1 MQREVSMFDL
11 VIEGGTLVD
20 GTGGPSFVGS
30 VYIQDGRVRRIVPED
45 SASEPAGEILN
56 ATGRIVAP
64 GFVDV
69 HTHYDAQAFWDPVL
83 SPSPF
88 HGVTTVVGGN
98 CGFTIAPL
106 SGDEADAEY
115 LKRML
120 ARVEGMP
127 LESLDAGVPW
137 GSWRSFADY
146 LGCLDETLAVNAGFL
161 VGHSALRRTVMGER
175 ANTDSPSDDELAQ
188 MKALLRECLDAGGLG
203 FSSTLSPT
211 HNDMEGNPVP
221 SRLADRDELLELAG
235 VCKEFP
241 GTVLEFLPGTKEF
254 DEDAYELMTSM
265 SLAAQRPLNWNVFVP
280 GNPALDDSQLGATD
294 YARERGAD
302 VIALTPSQ
310 PVITRINLHSAFI
323 FDAFH
328 GWEETMR
335 LPIPERIEALRDPAL
350 RNALDEGAHAEES
363 GVFIFMAGWA
373 GYTVDEVALAKN
385 KSLEGRTIGDIA
397 TERGVEP
404 FDALLDLAIEE
415 ELKTSFIPLLYG
427 DDDHSWQGRV
437 AAWQDSRTVVG
448 ASDAG
453 AHLDMID
460 TFSFS
465 TQLLSNA
472 VRKRRLLD
480 VEKAVHHLTEVPAKL
495 VGLKERGLLKEGYWA
510 DIVVF
515 DLDRVDC
522 SATYTRYDLPAGA
535 GRLYADA
542 DGIEH
547 VFVNGKEIVRHN
559 EFTDTFP
566 GRILRSGTDTATV
579 AIPGDYS

>member
-1 MQREVSMFDL
+1 MYDL
-11 VIEGGTLVD
+11 VIENGTIVD
-20 GTGGPSFVGS
+20 GTGSPPFTGS
-30 VYIQDGRVRRIVPED
+30 VYIRDGKVARILREN
-45 SASEPAGEILN
+45 SASEPATDVLDARGKV
-56 ATGRIVAP
+56 VAP

-69 HTHYDAQAFWDPVL
+69 HTHYDAQVFWDPVL

-88 HGVTTVVGGN
+88 HGVTTVIGGN

-106 SGDEADAEY
+106 SGDSADAEY

-137 GSWRSFADY
+137 GTWRSFSDY
-146 LGCLDETLAVNAGFL
+146 LGGLDATLAVNAGFL
-161 VGHSALRRTVMGER
+161 VGHSALRRTVMGAR
-175 ANTDSPSDDELAQ
+175 ANSGPASDAELEQ
-188 MKALLRECLDAGGLG
+188 MKTLLRESLGGGGLG

-211 HNDMEGNPVP
+211 HNDMDGQPVP
-221 SRLADRDELLELAG
+221 SRLASRAELLELAG
-235 VCKEFP
+235 VCREFP

-254 DEDAYELMTSM
+254 DEGVYELMTSM

-280 GNPALDDSQLGATD
+280 GNPSLDQSQLRASD

-335 LPIPERIEALRDPAL
+335 LPIPQRIEALKDPDV
-350 RNALDEGAHAEES
+350 RRALDEGAHSEES
-363 GVFIFMAGWA
+363 GVFVFMAGWA
-373 GYTVDEVALAKN
+373 GYTIDEVALPQN
-385 KSLEGRTIGDIA
+385 KHLEGRRIGDIA
-397 TERGVEP
+397 AERGVDP

-415 ELKTSFIPLLYG
+415 GLRTSFIPLLYG
-427 DDDHSWQGRV
+427 DDDLSWSNRV
-437 AAWQDSRTVVG
+437 TAWSDSRTVVG

-465 TQLLSNA
+465 TQLLANA
-472 VRKRRLLD
+472 VRKRRLLS
-480 VEKAVHHLTEVPAKL
+480 VEQAIHHLTEVPAKL
-495 VGLKERGLLKEGYWA
+495 VGLKDRGVLKQGYCA

-522 SATYTRYDLPAGA
+522 SATYTRRDLPAGA

-542 DGIEH
+542 EGIEH
-547 VFVNGKEIVRHN
+547 VFVNGCEIVRGS
-559 EFTDTFP
+559 EYTGALP
-566 GRILRSGTDTATV
+566 GKILRSGTDTATV

>member
-1 MQREVSMFDL
+1 MYDL
-11 VIEGGTLVD
+11 VIQNGTIVD
-20 GTGGPSFVGS
+20 GTGSPSFTGS
-30 VYIQDGRVRRIVPED
+30 VYVQDGKIARIVPEG
-45 SASEPAGEILN
+45 SASHPAAEALD
-56 ATGRIVAP
+56 ACGRIVAP

-69 HTHYDAQAFWDPVL
+69 HTHYDAQVFWDPVL

-88 HGVTTVVGGN
+88 HGVTTVIGGN

-106 SGDEADAEY
+106 SGNSADAEY

-127 LESLDAGVPW
+127 LESLDEGVPW
-137 GSWRSFADY
+137 GTWHSFSDY
-146 LGCLDETLAVNAGFL
+146 LGGLDETLAVNAGFL

-175 ANTDSPSDDELAQ
+175 ANSDPASDAELEQ
-188 MKALLRECLDAGGLG
+188 MKTLLRESLAAGGLG

-211 HNDMEGNPVP
+211 HNDMDGKPVP
-221 SRLADRDELLELAG
+221 SRLASRAELLALAG
-235 VCKEFP
+235 VCREFP

-254 DEDAYELMTSM
+254 DEEVYELMTSM
-265 SLAAQRPLNWNVFVP
+265 ALAAQRPLNWNVFVP
-280 GNPALDDSQLGATD
+280 GNPSLDQSQLGASD

-335 LPIPERIEALRDPAL
+335 LPVPQRIEALRDPEV
-350 RNALDEGAHAEES
+350 RKALDEGAHSEES

-373 GYTVDEVALAKN
+373 GYTVDEVALPGN
-385 KSLEGRTIGDIA
+385 KPLEGRTIGDIA
-397 TERGVEP
+397 AERGVEP

-415 ELKTSFIPLLYG
+415 GLKTSFIPLKYG
-427 DDDHSWQGRV
+427 DDDLSWSNRV
-437 AAWQDSRTVVG
+437 AAWNDSRTVVG

-465 TQLLSNA
+465 TQLLANG
-472 VRKRRLLD
+472 VRKRRLLS
-480 VEKAVHHLTEVPAKL
+480 VEQAVHQLTAVPAKL
-495 VGLKERGLLKEGYWA
+495 VGLRERGLLAEGYCA

-515 DLDRVDC
+515 DIDRVDC
-522 SATYTRYDLPAGA
+522 SDTYTRRDLPAGA

-542 DGIEH
+542 AGIEH
-547 VFVNGKEIVRHN
+547 VFVNGREIVRGQD
-559 EFTDTFP
+559 FTGALP
-566 GRILRSGTDTATV
+566 GRILRSGKDTATV
-579 AIPGDYS
+579 AMPGDYS

>member
-1 MQREVSMFDL
+1 MYDL

-20 GTGGPSFVGS
+20 GSGAASYTGS
-30 VYIQDGRVRRIVPED
+30 VYLRDGRIAAILRED
-45 SASEPAGEILN
+45 TASQAATERLDAAGK
-56 ATGRIVAP
+56 IVAP

-88 HGVTTVVGGN
+88 HGVTTVIGGN

-106 SGDEADAEY
+106 SGDSADAQY

-137 GSWRSFADY
+137 GSWQSFAEY
-146 LGCLDETLAVNAGFL
+146 LACLDNTLAVNAGFL
-161 VGHSALRRTVMGER
+161 VGHSALRRTVMGVR
-175 ANTDSPSDDELAQ
+175 ANSAEADATDLER
-188 MKALLRECLDAGGLG
+188 MKALLSESLRAGGLG

-211 HNDMEGNPVP
+211 HNDMEGHPVP
-221 SRLADRDELLELAG
+221 SRFATQAELLALCG
-235 VCKEFP
+235 VCRDFP

-254 DEDAYELMTSM
+254 DEDAYQLMTSM

-280 GNPALDDSQLGATD
+280 GNPTIDASQLGATD
-294 YARERGAD
+294 YARKRGAD
-302 VIALTPSQ
+302 VIALTPAQ

-328 GWEETMR
+328 GWETTMR
-335 LPIPERIEALRDPAL
+335 LPVEQRIAALRDPTL
-350 RNALDEGAHAEES
+350 RRELDAGAHSEES
-363 GVFIFMAGWA
+363 GVFIFMSGWA
-373 GYTVDEVALAKN
+373 GYTVDEVALKKN
-385 KSLEGRTIGDIA
+385 KHLEGRTIGSIA
-397 TERGVEP
+397 TEQGKDA
-404 FDALLDLAIEE
+404 FDTLLDLAIEE
-415 ELKTSFIPLLYG
+415 GLKTSFIPLRYG
-427 DDDHSWQGRV
+427 DDDYSWKNRV
-437 AAWQDSRTVVG
+437 EAWNDSRTVVG

-465 TQLLSNA
+465 TQLLGNA
-472 VRKRRLLD
+472 VSRRRLLS
-480 VEKAVHHLTEVPAKL
+480 VEQAVHHLTEVPAKL
-495 VGLKERGLLKEGYWA
+495 VGLKERGLLQEGYCA

-515 DLDRVDC
+515 DLDKVGC
-522 SATYTRYDLPAGA
+522 SDTYTRRDLPAGA

-542 DGIEH
+542 RGIEH
-547 VFVNGKEIVRHN
+547 VYVNGTRIISHN
-559 EFTDTFP
+559 EFTGALP
-566 GRILRSGTDTATV
+566 GKILRSGTDTTTV
-579 AIPGDYS
+579 AMPGDYS

>member
-1 MQREVSMFDL
+1 MYDL
-11 VIEGGTLVD
+11 VIQNGTIVD
-20 GTGGPSFVGS
+20 GTGSPSFTGS
-30 VYIQDGRVRRIVPED
+30 VYVQDGKIARIVPKD
-45 SASEPAGEILN
+45 GASHPAAEVLDAG
-56 ATGRIVAP
+56 GKIVAP

-69 HTHYDAQAFWDPVL
+69 HTHYDAQVFWDPVL

-88 HGVTTVVGGN
+88 HGVTTVIGGN

-106 SGDEADAEY
+106 SGDSADAEY

-127 LESLDAGVPW
+127 LESLDEGVPW
-137 GSWRSFADY
+137 GTWRSFSDY
-146 LGCLDETLAVNAGFL
+146 LGGLDETLAVNAGFL

-175 ANTDSPSDDELAQ
+175 ASSDPSSEAELEQ
-188 MKALLRECLDAGGLG
+188 MKTLLRESLAAGGLG

-211 HNDMEGNPVP
+211 HNDMDGKPVP
-221 SRLADRDELLELAG
+221 SRLASRAELLALAG
-235 VCKEFP
+235 VCREFP

-254 DEDAYELMTSM
+254 DEDVYELMTSM
-265 SLAAQRPLNWNVFVP
+265 ALAAQRPLNWNVFVP
-280 GNPALDDSQLGATD
+280 GNPSLDQSQLGASD
-294 YARERGAD
+294 YARQRGAD

-335 LPIPERIEALRDPAL
+335 LPVPQRIEALKNPEL
-350 RNALDEGAHAEES
+350 RRALDEGAHSEES

-373 GYTVDEVALAKN
+373 GYTVDEVALPGN
-385 KSLEGRTIGDIA
+385 KPLEGRTIGDIA
-397 TERGVEP
+397 AERGVEP

-415 ELKTSFIPLLYG
+415 GLKTSFIPLKYG
-427 DDDHSWQGRV
+427 DDDLSWSNRV
-437 AAWQDSRTVVG
+437 AAWNDSRTVVG

-465 TQLLSNA
+465 TQLLANG
-472 VRKRRLLD
+472 VRKRRLLS
-480 VEKAVHHLTEVPAKL
+480 VEQAVHQLTAVPAKL
-495 VGLKERGLLKEGYWA
+495 VGLRERGLLMEGYCA

-515 DLDRVDC
+515 DVDQVDC
-522 SATYTRYDLPAGA
+522 SATYTRRDLPAGA

-542 DGIEH
+542 AGIEH
-547 VFVNGKEIVRHN
+547 VFVNGREIVRGH
-559 EFTDTFP
+559 EFTGALP
-566 GRILRSGTDTATV
+566 GRILRSGMDTATV
-579 AIPGDYS
+579 AMPGDYS

>member
-1 MQREVSMFDL
+1 MYDL
-11 VIEGGTLVD
+11 VIEGGSIVD
-20 GTGGPSFVGS
+20 GSGQAAYVGS
-30 VYIQDGRVRRIVPED
+30 LYLRAGRIARILRED
-45 SASEPAGEILN
+45 SASLAAAEHLDARGK
-56 ATGRIVAP
+56 IVAP

-69 HTHYDAQAFWDPVL
+69 HTHYDAQAFWDPIL

-88 HGVTTVVGGN
+88 HGVTTVIGGN

-106 SGDEADAEY
+106 SANSADAQY

-137 GSWRSFADY
+137 GSWKSFGEY
-146 LGCLDETLAVNAGFL
+146 LGLLDNTLAVNAGFL

-175 ANTDSPSDDELAQ
+175 ANSSDATTAELAG
-188 MKALLRECLDAGGLG
+188 MEALLRESLAAGGLG

-211 HNDMEGNPVP
+211 HNDMEGRPVP
-221 SRLADRDELLELAG
+221 SRYADHAELLALCG
-235 VCKEFP
+235 VCRDFP

-280 GNPALDDSQLGATD
+280 GIATIEKSQLGATD
-294 YARERGAD
+294 YARARGAD
-302 VIALTPSQ
+302 VIALTPAQ

-328 GWEETMR
+328 GWEATMR
-335 LPIPERIEALRDPAL
+335 LPIPQRMAALRDPAL
-350 RNALDEGAHAEES
+350 RQQLDAGARSEES
-363 GVFIFMAGWA
+363 GVFIFMSGWA

-385 KSLEGRTIGDIA
+385 KHLQGRTIGDIA
-397 TERGVEP
+397 AEQGKSA
-404 FDALLDLAIEE
+404 FDTLLDLALEE
-415 ELKTSFIPLLYG
+415 GLKTSFIPLRYG
-427 DDDHSWQGRV
+427 DDEHSWKQRV
-437 AAWQDSRTVVG
+437 AAWGDSRTVVG

-465 TQLLSNA
+465 TQLLGNA
-472 VRKRRLLD
+472 VSKRQLLS
-480 VEKAVHHLTEVPAKL
+480 VEQAVHHLTEVPARL
-495 VGLKERGLLKEGYWA
+495 VGLRERGLLQEGYCA

-515 DLDRVDC
+515 DLQTVGC
-522 SATYTRYDLPAGA
+522 SGTYTRYDLPAGA

-542 DGIEH
+542 RGIEH
-547 VFVNGKEIVRHN
+547 VFVNGREIIRHN
-559 EFTDTFP
+559 TFTGALP
-566 GRILRSGTDTATV
+566 GVILRSGTDTATV
-579 AIPGDYS
+579 AMPGDYS

>member
-1 MQREVSMFDL
+1 MYDL
-11 VIEGGTLVD
+11 VIQGGTIVD
-20 GTGGPSFVGS
+20 GSGEPVYIGS
-30 VYIQDGRVRRIVPED
+30 VYLLDGRIASIKAED
-45 SASEPAGEILN
+45 RASEL
-56 ATGRIVAP
+56 ATATLDASGKCVAP

-69 HTHYDAQAFWDPVL
+69 HTHYDAQVFWDPVL

-88 HGVTTVVGGN
+88 HGVTTVIGGN

-106 SGDEADAEY
+106 SDDDADAQY

-127 LESLDAGVPW
+127 LESLEAGVPW
-137 GSWRSFADY
+137 GTWKSFADY
-146 LGCLDETLAVNAGFL
+146 LGCLDQTLAVNAGFL
-161 VGHSALRRTVMGER
+161 VGHSALRRTVMGAR
-175 ANTDSPSDDELAQ
+175 ANTETASDRDLGS
-188 MKALLRECLDAGGLG
+188 MKALLRESLEAGGLG

-211 HNDMEGNPVP
+211 HNDMEGTPVP
-221 SRLADRDELLELAG
+221 SRSASHDELVELAG
-235 VCKEFP
+235 ICSEFP

-254 DEDAYELMTSM
+254 DEEVYELMTSM

-280 GNPALDDSQLGATD
+280 GNPKVEESQLKASD

-328 GWEETMR
+328 GWGATMR
-335 LPIPERIEALRDPAL
+335 LPVPERIEALKGSTL
-350 RNALDEGAHAEES
+350 RSQLDAGAKSEES
-363 GVFIFMAGWA
+363 GVFIFMSGWA
-373 GYTVDEVALAKN
+373 GYTVDEVYLEKN
-385 KSLEGRTIGDIA
+385 KALEGRTIGDIA
-397 TERGVEP
+397 AEVGKEP
-404 FDALLDLAIEE
+404 FDTLLDLAIEE
-415 ELKTSFIPLLYG
+415 ELRTSFIPLLYG
-427 DDDHSWQGRV
+427 DDDFSWQARV
-437 AAWQDSRTVVG
+437 DAWGDSRTVVG

-465 TQLLSNA
+465 TQLLGNA
-472 VRKRRLLD
+472 VNKRKLLSI
-480 VEKAVHHLTEVPAKL
+480 EQAVHHLTEVPAKL
-495 VGLKERGLLKEGYWA
+495 VGLKNRGLLRVGYCA

-515 DLDRVDC
+515 DIDRVGC
-522 SATYTRYDLPAGA
+522 SDTYTRNDLPGGA

-542 DGIEH
+542 SGIDH
-547 VFVNGKEIVRHN
+547 VFVNGIEIVRRN
-559 EFTDTFP
+559 EFTGSLP
-566 GRILRSGTDTATV
+566 GRILRSGTDTETV

>member
-1 MQREVSMFDL
+1 MYDL
-11 VIEGGTLVD
+11 VIEGGTIVD
-20 GTGGPSFVGS
+20 GSGAASFIGS
-30 VYIQDGRVRRIVPED
+30 VYILSGRIASIQAEN
-45 SASEPAGEILN
+45 SASQSAAGHLD
-56 ATGRIVAP
+56 ASGKIVAP

-69 HTHYDAQAFWDPVL
+69 HTHYDAQVFWDPVL

-88 HGVTTVVGGN
+88 HGVTTVIGGN

-106 SGDEADAEY
+106 SGDDADAQY

-137 GSWRSFADY
+137 GRWRSFSEY
-146 LGCLDETLAVNAGFL
+146 LCCLDNTLAVNAGFL

-175 ANTDSPSDDELAQ
+175 ANSEAADATDLES
-188 MKALLRECLDAGGLG
+188 MKALLRESLGAGGLG

-211 HNDMEGNPVP
+211 HNDMEGKPVP
-221 SRLADRDELLELAG
+221 SRFAAHPELLELAG
-235 VCKEFP
+235 VCSEFP

-254 DEDAYELMTSM
+254 DEDVYQLMTSM

-280 GNPALDDSQLGATD
+280 GNPAIDKSQLGATD
-294 YARERGAD
+294 YARARGAD
-302 VIALTPSQ
+302 VIALTPAQ

-335 LPIPERIEALRDPAL
+335 LPIPQRIAALQQPAL
-350 RNALDEGAHAEES
+350 RRRLNEGAHAEES
-363 GVFIFMAGWA
+363 GVFVFMAGWA
-373 GYTVDEVALAKN
+373 GYTVDEVVLEKN
-385 KSLEGRTIGDIA
+385 KHLEGRTIGDIA
-397 TERGVEP
+397 SAQGKGA
-404 FDALLDLAIEE
+404 FDTLLDLAIEE
-415 ELKTSFIPLLYG
+415 GLKTSFIPLRYG
-427 DDDHSWQGRV
+427 DDHASWKNRV
-437 AAWQDSRTVVG
+437 AAWSDSRTVVG

-472 VRKRRLLD
+472 VSKRRLLS
-480 VEKAVHHLTEVPAKL
+480 VEQAVHHLTEVPAKL
-495 VGLKERGLLKEGYWA
+495 VGLQERGLLKEGYCA

-515 DLDRVDC
+515 DLDTVAC
-522 SATYTRYDLPAGA
+522 GETYTRHDLPGGA

-542 DGIEH
+542 HGIAH
-547 VFVNGKEIVRHN
+547 VYVNGEEIIRHN
-559 EFTDTFP
+559 EFTGALP
-566 GRILRSGTDTATV
+566 GKILRSGTDTATV
-579 AIPGDYS
+579 AMPGDYS

>member
-1 MQREVSMFDL
+1 MYDL
-11 VIEGGTLVD
+11 VIEGGTVVD
-20 GTGGPSFVGS
+20 GSGGNSYVGS
-30 VYIQDGRVRRIVPED
+30 LYLQDGRIARIERED
-45 SASEPAGEILN
+45 RASLPATDRLHAG
-56 ATGRIVAP
+56 GKIVAP

-69 HTHYDAQAFWDPVL
+69 HTHYDAQAFWDPLL

-106 SGDEADAEY
+106 SGDDADAQY

-146 LGCLDETLAVNAGFL
+146 LERLDNTLAINAGFL

-175 ANTDSPSDDELAQ
+175 ANSGEASKADLDAMQ
-188 MKALLRECLDAGGLG
+188 ALLRDSLHAGGLG

-221 SRLADRDELLELAG
+221 SRFATHAELLALCG
-235 VCKEFP
+235 VCREFP

-254 DEDAYELMTSM
+254 DENAYELMTSM

-280 GNPALDDSQLGATD
+280 GNPAMDASQLVATD
-294 YARERGAD
+294 YARARGAD
-302 VIALTPSQ
+302 VIALTPAQ

-335 LPIPERIEALRDPAL
+335 LPVPERIEALRSPAL
-350 RNALDEGAHAEES
+350 RRQLDEGAHSEAS
-363 GVFIFMAGWA
+363 GVFVFMAGWA
-373 GYTVDEVALAKN
+373 GYTVDEVVLEKN
-385 KSLEGRTIGDIA
+385 KALEGRTIGDIA
-397 TERGVEP
+397 AELGKSA
-404 FDALLDLAIEE
+404 FDTLLDLSIEE
-415 ELKTSFIPLLYG
+415 GLKTSFIPLLYG
-427 DDDHSWQGRV
+427 DDDFSWQARV
-437 AAWQDSRTVVG
+437 GAWADSRTVVG

-460 TFSFS
+460 TFSFT
-465 TQLLSNA
+465 TQLLGNA
-472 VRKRRLLD
+472 VGKRRLLG
-480 VEKAVHHLTEVPAKL
+480 VEQAVHHLTEVPARL
-495 VGLKERGLLKEGYWA
+495 VGLVGRGRLQEGYCA

-515 DLDRVDC
+515 DLDTVGC
-522 SATYTRYDLPAGA
+522 STTYTRRDLPAGA

-542 DGIEH
+542 YGIEH
-547 VFVNGKEIVRHN
+547 VYVNGVEIIRHN
-559 EFTDTFP
+559 KFTGALP
-566 GRILRSGTDTATV
+566 GKILRSGTDTVTV

>member
-1 MQREVSMFDL
+1 MYDL
-11 VIEGGTLVD
+11 VIQGGTIVD
-20 GTGGPSFVGS
+20 GSGSPAFTGS
-30 VYIQDGRVRRIVPED
+30 VYLQDGKIACIKCED
-45 SASEPAGEILN
+45 NASLEASDSLD
-56 ATGRIVAP
+56 ATGKIVSP

-88 HGVTTVVGGN
+88 HGVTTVIGGN

-106 SGDEADAEY
+106 SGDSADAQY

-137 GSWRSFADY
+137 GKWQSFADY
-146 LGCLDETLAVNAGFL
+146 LGCLDQTLAVNAGFL

-175 ANTDSPSDDELAQ
+175 GNAEEASGEDLEK
-188 MKALLRECLDAGGLG
+188 MKALLRESIDAGGLG

-221 SRLADRDELLELAG
+221 SRYASHGELQQLAA
-235 VCKEFP
+235 VCGEFP
-241 GTVLEFLPGTKEF
+241 GTILEFLPGTKEF
-254 DEDAYELMTSM
+254 DEPVYELMTSM
-265 SLAAQRPLNWNVFVP
+265 SLAAQRPLNWNLYMP
-280 GNPALDDSQLGATD
+280 GNPALDKAQLGATD

-310 PVITRINLHSAFI
+310 PVITRINLYSAFI

-335 LPIPERIEALRDPAL
+335 LPIAARIKALQNPDIRKQ
-350 RNALDEGAHAEES
+350 LDAGASSEES
-363 GVFIFMAGWA
+363 GLFVFMSGWA
-373 GYTVDEVALAKN
+373 GYTIDEVFLEKN
-385 KSLEGRTIGDIA
+385 KHLEGRTVGEIA
-397 TERGVEP
+397 RAQGKEP

-427 DDDHSWQGRV
+427 DDDVSWQTRA
-437 AAWQDSRTVVG
+437 AAWGDSRTVVG

-465 TQLLSNA
+465 TQLLSNT
-472 VRKRRLLD
+472 VRKRQLLS
-480 VEKAVHHLTEVPAKL
+480 VEQAVHYLTEVPAKL
-495 VGLKERGLLKEGYWA
+495 VGLKERGLLREGYNA

-515 DLDRVDC
+515 DIDHVAC
-522 SATYTRYDLPAGA
+522 SDTYTRHDLPAGA

-542 DGIEH
+542 SGIEH
-547 VFVNGKEIVRHN
+547 VYVNGTEIIRHN
-559 EFTDTFP
+559 EFTGSFP
-566 GRILRSGTDTATV
+566 GKILRSGTDTETV